1 MIKTF
6 DINPGTIVWFM
17 YDDKPTSGE
26 VKRVWSNTYV
36 SPLDFETIEESEL
49 YYINI
54 KGSEKSFRK
63 ADLFPSKEE
72 LKKSL

>member
-36 SPLDFETIEESEL
+36 SPLDFENIEESEL

-63 ADLFPSKEE
+63 TELFSSKEE